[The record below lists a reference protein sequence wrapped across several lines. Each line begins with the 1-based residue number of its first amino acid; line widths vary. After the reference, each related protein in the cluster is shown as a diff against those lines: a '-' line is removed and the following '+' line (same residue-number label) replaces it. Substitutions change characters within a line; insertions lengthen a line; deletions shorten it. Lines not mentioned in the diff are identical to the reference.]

1 MLLTLG
7 ELVDN
12 GGAVRP
18 VQSLCG
24 RNIDLDFSVEVVLER
39 TLFIEPD
46 SPLLLIARHDDMEDA
61 HLPILSD
68 EVLLPQV
75 QALDVRLRD
84 LHGSQI
90 WVIRGDEEVLVA
102 VGFRHVLKVRVFDID
117 PVQVK
122 ERFLEAFLE
131 A

>member
-46 SPLLLIARHDDMEDA
+46 SPLLLIARQDDMEDA

-68 EVLLPQV
+68 EVLLPKV

-102 VGFRHVLKVRVFDID
+102 VGFRHVLKVRFFDID